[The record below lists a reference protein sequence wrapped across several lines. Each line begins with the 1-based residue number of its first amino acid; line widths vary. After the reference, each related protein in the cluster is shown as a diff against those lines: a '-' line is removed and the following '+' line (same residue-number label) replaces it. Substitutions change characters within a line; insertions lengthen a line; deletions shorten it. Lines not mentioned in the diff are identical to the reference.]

1 MIKEENTN
9 NPEEGRQYTG
19 RGDYSHIKGWGIDA
33 NPANDP
39 TYPMK
44 KRTNEEQLGYS
55 WKRPDLQR
63 ENMEVLHSNE
73 RPDVTA
79 VFGTAPAPSGISG
92 ILRRYA
98 FTYSE
103 SDYRHWIPLL
113 LADRIGVYEGIWND
127 LKHGHIPNLL
137 VEHGIKAEWKYNRK
151 HLVKLVV
158 METLITAAAI
168 TLIVVRKR
176 GKNKDKKSLIEKLLH
191 T

>member
-1 MIKEENTN
+1 MITEENTN
-9 NPEEGRQYTG
+9 APEGIQHAG
-19 RGDYSHIKGWGIDA
+19 QGDHSHIKGWGIDA
-33 NPANDP
+33 DPVNDP

-55 WKRPDLQR
+55 WKRPDLQP

-103 SDYRHWIPLL
+103 SDYRHWIYLL
-113 LADRIGVYEGIWND
+113 LADRIGVYEGVVHD
-127 LKHGHIPNLL
+127 LKRGHIPNLL
-137 VEHGIKAEWKYNRK
+137 IERGIVAEWKYNRK
-151 HLVKLVV
+151 QLVKKTVV
-158 METLITAAAI
+158 NTLITTAAI
-168 TLIVVRKR
+168 ALIVA
-176 GKNKDKKSLIEKLLH
+176 KNREKDYHKKGFFKKLFRS
-191 T
+191 